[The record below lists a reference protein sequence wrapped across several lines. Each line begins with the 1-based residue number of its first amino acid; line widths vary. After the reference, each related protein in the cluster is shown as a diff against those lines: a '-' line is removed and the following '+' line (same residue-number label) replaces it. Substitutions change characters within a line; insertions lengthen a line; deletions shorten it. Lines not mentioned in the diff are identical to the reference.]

1 MAGAICNARFT
12 VHVPVLKLS
21 AATPFQG
28 RPAVEVLNES
38 GDSPFVLICEHASNY
53 IPPEYHKLGL
63 DESELTRHIA
73 WDIGAADVTRA
84 LSRRLNAPA
93 FLGCYSRL
101 LIDLN
106 RPLHVADSIP
116 VRSESTDIPGN
127 HSLDAAERLRR
138 QQLIFHPFQDRLRA
152 HLQQR
157 TAAGP
162 RNVLVAVHS
171 FTPVYLGQRRPWHA
185 GVLFDKAD
193 WLGKALIAQL
203 SMDPLMSVGA
213 NVPYGVSA
221 DGDYALV
228 VHGDQ
233 LGNPA
238 VLIEI
243 RNDLIADPDGVEIWT
258 GKIERALR
266 AVESIDRDSSGH
278 LASPPAHP

>member
-1 MAGAICNARFT
+1 MTTANSLQW
-12 VHVPVLKLS
+12 H
-21 AATPFQG
+21 
-28 RPAVEVLNES
+28 PAVEVLNES
-38 GDSPFVLICEHASNY
+38 GNSPFVLICEHASNY
-53 IPPEYHKLGL
+53 IPPEYQNLGL
-63 DESELTRHIA
+63 DDRELTRHIA
-73 WDIGAADVTRA
+73 WDIGAAIITRA
-84 LSRRLNAPA
+84 LSRRLNASA

-127 HSLDAAERLRR
+127 HSLDEAERQRR
-138 QQLIFHPFQDRLRA
+138 QQLIFHPFQDRLHA
-152 HLQQR
+152 HLQKR
-157 TAAGP
+157 TADGR
-162 RNVLVAVHS
+162 RNVLVALHS
-171 FTPVYLGQRRPWHA
+171 FTPVYLGQQRTWHA

-193 WLGKALIAQL
+193 QLGKALIAQL
-203 SMDPLMSVGA
+203 STDPLLNVGA

-221 DGDYALV
+221 DADYALV

-243 RNDLIADPDGVEIWT
+243 RNDLITDPDGVETWT

-266 AVESIDRDSSGH
+266 AVESLDQR
-278 LASPPAHP
+278 AT